1 MQSNASG
8 FNLSRGKYFIMHPI
22 DHHVGQRLRLLRS
35 MSGISQERLASD
47 IGLTFQQIQKYER
60 GANRI
65 SASKL
70 YEIAQSL
77 KVSISAF
84 FAGYGTEAEAQD
96 YSTSDT
102 LDNGLVLHENQEDKD
117 SLYNDEHPLSRKETL
132 ELVTAYWR
140 IPDPSLRNKIFDIIK
155 HLSAGTPG
163 RKPLQ

>member
-1 MQSNASG
+1 
-8 FNLSRGKYFIMHPI
+8 
-22 DHHVGQRLRLLRS
+22 
-35 MSGISQERLASD
+35 MSGISQERLAAD
-47 IGLTFQQIQKYER
+47 IGLTFQQVQKYER

-77 KVSISAF
+77 KVSIGAF
-84 FAGYGTEAEAQD
+84 FAGYGTDLESQD
-96 YSTSDT
+96 YSSEDFHAV
-102 LDNGLVLHENQEDKD
+102 LLQENKDN
-117 SLYNDEHPLSRKETL
+117 LYNDEHPLSRKETL

-140 IPDPSLRNKIFDIIK
+140 ISDTGIRTKIFELIK

>member
-96 YSTSDT
+96 YST
-102 LDNGLVLHENQEDKD
+102 
-117 SLYNDEHPLSRKETL
+117 NDEHPLSRKETL